1 VDGNAIAL
9 RYMQYAYG
17 KKAGPKFMD
26 FSGEDTPL
34 AAAAAAAIYV
44 RTGLKG
50 SFQKPKSPRILTV
63 ANQKGGVGKTTSS
76 VNLAAALAL
85 GGLNVLVIDLDPQ
98 GNASTALAVD
108 HQEDAIGTYDVLVE
122 GADIAQTMVLAPG
135 YETLWCLPASLD
147 LAGADIELIT
157 SFAENE
163 RPFLLKTAIAQL
175 LVERDLDYVFV
186 DCPPSLGMLTIN
198 ALAAVSEVLIPIQC
212 EFYALE
218 GVQQLLRTIEFAR
231 DRLNPELAVST
242 ILLTMYNSRTNLSV
256 QVAQEVRGF
265 FGDLVLDTAIPRST
279 YVAEAPSFGQTVLTY
294 DPGSSGAVAYLA
306 AAREIAARG

>member
-1 VDGNAIAL
+1 
-9 RYMQYAYG
+9 
-17 KKAGPKFMD
+17 MD
-26 FSGEDTPL
+26 FSNEDTPL
-34 AAAAAAAIYV
+34 AAAAAAAVYV
-44 RTGLKG
+44 RSGLKG
-50 SFQKPKSPRILTV
+50 SFQKPQSPRVLTV

-76 VNLAAALAL
+76 VNLAASLAL

-108 HQEDAIGTYDVLVE
+108 HQEEAIGTYDVLVD
-122 GADIAQTMVLAPG
+122 GADIAETMVLAPG

-157 SFAENE
+157 NFAENE
-163 RPFLLKTAIAQL
+163 RPFLLKNAISEL
-175 LVERDLDYVFV
+175 LAVQDLDYVFV

-231 DRLNPELAVST
+231 DRLNPALSVST

-256 QVAQEVRGF
+256 QVADEVRGY
-265 FGDLVLDTAIPRST
+265 FGDLVLETAIPRST

>member
-1 VDGNAIAL
+1 L
-9 RYMQYAYG
+9 
-17 KKAGPKFMD
+17 
-26 FSGEDTPL
+26 
-34 AAAAAAAIYV
+34 
-44 RTGLKG
+44 
-50 SFQKPKSPRILTV
+50 
-63 ANQKGGVGKTTSS
+63 
-76 VNLAAALAL
+76 
-85 GGLNVLVIDLDPQ
+85 
-98 GNASTALAVD
+98 
-108 HQEDAIGTYDVLVE
+108 
-122 GADIAQTMVLAPG
+122 LAPG
-135 YETLWCLPASLD
+135 YESLWCLPASLD

-157 SFAENE
+157 GFAENE
-163 RPFLLKTAIAQL
+163 RPFLLKNAIKAL
-175 LVERDLDYVFV
+175 LTTRHLDYIFV

-242 ILLTMYNSRTNLSV
+242 ILLTMYNSRTSLSV

-265 FGDLVLDTAIPRST
+265 FGELVLETVIPRST

-294 DPGSSGAVAYLA
+294 DPGSAGAVAYLA

>member
-1 VDGNAIAL
+1 
-9 RYMQYAYG
+9 
-17 KKAGPKFMD
+17 MD
-26 FSGEDTPL
+26 FSKEDTPF

-50 SFQKPKSPRILTV
+50 TFKKPQSTRVLTI
-63 ANQKGGVGKTTSS
+63 ANQKGGVGKTTSA
-76 VNLAAALAL
+76 VNLAAAMAL

-108 HQEDAIGTYDVLVE
+108 HQEEAVGTYDVLVD
-122 GADIAQTMVLAPG
+122 GAAIADCMVAAPG
-135 YETLWCLPASLD
+135 FDSLWCLPASLD

-157 SFAENE
+157 TFGELE
-163 RPFLLKTAIAQL
+163 RPFLLKNAINDL
-175 LVERDLDYVFV
+175 LATHEFDYIFV

-218 GVQQLLRTIEFAR
+218 GVQQLLRTIDFAKE
-231 DRLNPELAVST
+231 RLNPSLAVST

-256 QVAQEVRGF
+256 QVAAEVRAY
-265 FGDLVLDTAIPRST
+265 FGDLVLEVAIPRST

-294 DPGSSGAVAYLA
+294 DPGSSGSVAYVA
-306 AAREIAARG
+306 AARELAARG